1 MRSTLAGIEGKASRD
16 QDAPSICLVSR
27 MIQTAYAAG
36 IMVMTMEAQFGELDY
51 RSRRSAGLGEKD
63 VILRVEDE
71 KKDEDG
77 GG

>member
-1 MRSTLAGIEGKASRD
+1 
-16 QDAPSICLVSR
+16 

-36 IMVMTMEAQFGELDY
+36 IMVMAMEAQFGDCMTAFAHCQGQNKVELDY

-63 VILRVEDE
+63 VFLRVEDE

>member
-1 MRSTLAGIEGKASRD
+1 
-16 QDAPSICLVSR
+16 

-71 KKDEDG
+71 KKGKDG
-77 GG
+77 GGGRCSRRNEVKEAIGGTFG

>member
-1 MRSTLAGIEGKASRD
+1 M
-16 QDAPSICLVSR
+16 
-27 MIQTAYAAG
+27 TAFAHCQG
-36 IMVMTMEAQFGELDY
+36 QNKVELDY

-63 VILRVEDE
+63 VFLRVEDE